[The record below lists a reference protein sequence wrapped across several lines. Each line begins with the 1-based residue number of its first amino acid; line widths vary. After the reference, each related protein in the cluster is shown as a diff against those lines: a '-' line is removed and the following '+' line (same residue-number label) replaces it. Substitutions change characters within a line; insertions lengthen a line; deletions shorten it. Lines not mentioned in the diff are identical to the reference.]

1 MFLVQALKR
10 KVKYKKTQLKAKKNV
25 GSIIKYNQRS
35 YKTDEKVGN
44 KSASYRAE
52 NRSAEIL
59 NSDLSIA
66 ELNLEK
72 QFTSSTA
79 PRFKKYK

>member
-1 MFLVQALKR
+1 MFLVKALKR
-10 KVKYKKTQLKAKKNV
+10 KVKYKKTQLKTKKNLS
-25 GSIIKYNQRS
+25 SIIKYNQRS
-35 YKTDEKVGN
+35 HKTDEKVSH

-72 QFTSSTA
+72 QFKSSTA
-79 PRFKKYK
+79 PRVKKYK